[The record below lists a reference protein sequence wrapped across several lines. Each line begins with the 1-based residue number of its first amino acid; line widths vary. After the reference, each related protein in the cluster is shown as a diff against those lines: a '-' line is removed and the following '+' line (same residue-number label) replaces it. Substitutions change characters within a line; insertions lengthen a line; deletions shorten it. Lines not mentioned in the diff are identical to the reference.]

1 MKHSLRGLFLLLIM
15 QTISCSTERKTFNT
29 EEWKNWKETEN
40 TLFDRWDMAND
51 LIRTDE
57 LMMFDKVEIIE
68 LLGEPSSTIQTTIRY
83 FIGHTRRGINTAS
96 LTIEF
101 DGNDKAI
108 DFIITEG

>member
-1 MKHSLRGLFLLLIM
+1 MKYLFVFLFTLQI
-15 QTISCSTERKTFNT
+15 ISCGSKTKPFNPDG
-29 EEWKNWKETEN
+29 WKNWRETEN

-68 LLGEPSSTIQTTIRY
+68 LLGEPNSNIQTRISY
-83 FIGHTRRGINTAS
+83 FLGHTRTGINAGQ

-101 DGNDKAI
+101 DENNKVL